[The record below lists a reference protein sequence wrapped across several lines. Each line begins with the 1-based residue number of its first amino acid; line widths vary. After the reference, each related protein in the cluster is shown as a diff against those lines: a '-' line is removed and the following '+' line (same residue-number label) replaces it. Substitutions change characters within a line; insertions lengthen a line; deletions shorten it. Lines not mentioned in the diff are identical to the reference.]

1 MADPKLSQIIMS
13 VVLLGLIVSGVSI
26 YVFGLGATY
35 NQETRDIDDEFVQ
48 KFREESEITTG
59 RLDSAREDLASVEE
73 DRTVLDRL
81 ASFFRSGYDT
91 ALTLLDSFT
100 SISRMINLTISNVP
114 FLGAFGSQVTSVLIT
129 LALIVLV
136 VGVFLHFLIKS
147 ERI

>member
-1 MADPKLSQIIMS
+1 MGDPKLTQIIMS
-13 VVLLGLIVSGVSI
+13 VVLLGLIVSGI
-26 YVFGLGATY
+26 GLYIFGLGAQYSEDTG
-35 NQETRDIDDEFVQ
+35 DLDDEFVQ
-48 KFREESEITTG
+48 KFQDESVRTTG
-59 RLDSAREDLASVEE
+59 RLESAREDLANVEE

-100 SISRMINLTISNVP
+100 SISRMINLTVSNVP

-129 LALIVLV
+129 LALIVLI

>member
-1 MADPKLSQIIMS
+1 MADPKLTQILMS
-13 VVLLGLIVSGVSI
+13 VILLGLIVSGI
-26 YVFGLGATY
+26 GLYIFGLGANYDQSTD
-35 NQETRDIDDEFVQ
+35 NLSDEFVS
-48 KFREESEITTG
+48 KFQQESNRTMS

-73 DRTVLDRL
+73 DRNVLDRL

-100 SISRMINLTISNVP
+100 SIGRMINLTMSNIP
-114 FLGAFGSQVTSVLIT
+114 FLGAFGSQVTTVLIS
-129 LALIVLV
+129 LALITLV

>member
-13 VVLLGLIVSGVSI
+13 VLLLGLIVSGLGI
-26 YVFGLGATY
+26 YIFGLGSIY
-35 NQETRDIDDEFVQ
+35 NNDTDDLEDEFVQ
-48 KFREESEITTG
+48 KFQEESARTTN
-59 RLDSAREDLASVEE
+59 RLESARQDLANVEE

-91 ALTLLDSFT
+91 ALTLLDSFK
-100 SISRMINLTISNVP
+100 SINRMINLTISKVP
-114 FLGAFGSQVTSVLIT
+114 FIEGFGSQVTSVLSM
-129 LALIVLV
+129 LALIVLI

>member
-1 MADPKLSQIIMS
+1 MADPKLTQIIMS
-13 VVLLGLIVSGVSI
+13 VVLLGLIVSGI
-26 YVFGLGATY
+26 GLYIFGLGAQYSEDT
-35 NQETRDIDDEFVQ
+35 DDLDDEFVQ
-48 KFREESEITTG
+48 KFQDESARTTG
-59 RLDSAREDLASVEE
+59 RLESAREDLANVEE

-100 SISRMINLTISNVP
+100 SISRMINLTVSNVP

-129 LALIVLV
+129 LALIVLI

>member
-1 MADPKLSQIIMS
+1 MADPKLTQILMS
-13 VVLLGLIVSGVSI
+13 VILLGLIVSGI
-26 YVFGLGATY
+26 GLYIFGLGSSY
-35 NQETRDIDDEFVQ
+35 NQSTGDLDDEFVS
-48 KFREESEITTG
+48 KFQQESDRTIG

-73 DRTVLDRL
+73 DRNVLDRL

-100 SISRMINLTISNVP
+100 SIGRMINLTMSNIP
-114 FLGAFGSQVTSVLIT
+114 FLGAFGSQVTTVLIS
-129 LALIVLV
+129 LALITLV